1 MIERLKGAFHW
12 LLELFFWLIIF
23 VCMAASLTV
32 ITSDGRFGSTFRTF
46 GVVQSGSMKASG
58 LERGDIVFVDKTNDF
73 YDVGDVILFYRTPY
87 NYGKRAKDVDLRLV
101 EVWVHEIIEVG
112 EDELGRRTYLT
123 KGTSNAYDDGYF
135 VPEDFVLGEAV
146 PLPET
151 ANMLIKFLLSSWG
164 IVIAIVV
171 PSFVLFVLFT
181 IEFIRLFIEM
191 YKEIGEEEAA
201 KEIAAKARMA
211 TTPYPMLAATSTACR
226 ANGVVGLGDCRV
238 CPCATCPI
246 NQTCGFCVACRVG
259 RAATA
264 YAIQQHAT
272 TQAHAI
278 AQRQQTKETLK
289 NADKRSRKKHT
300 K

>member
-1 MIERLKGAFHW
+1 MIEKLKGAFHW

-32 ITSDGRFGSTFRTF
+32 ITSDGRFGSMFRTF

-87 NYGKRAKDVDLRLV
+87 NYGKRAKDVDLKLV

-123 KGTSNAYDDGYF
+123 KGTSNLHDDGYF

-146 PLPET
+146 PLPDVT
-151 ANMLIKFLLSSWG
+151 NMLIKFLLSAWG
-164 IVIAIVV
+164 IVITIVV

-201 KEIAAKARMA
+201 KEIATKARQA
-211 TTPYPMLAATSTACR
+211 ITPYPMVTAASTACR
-226 ANGVVGLGDCRV
+226 ANGVVGLGDCKV
-238 CPCATCPI
+238 CPCANCPM

-264 YAIQQHAT
+264 YAIQQHAAAQAI
-272 TQAHAI
+272 TQM
-278 AQRQQTKETLK
+278 QTINKTPK
-289 NADKRSRKKHT
+289 NADKRSRK
-300 K
+300 